1 MKDKTITVR
10 VPDDLGHG
18 VFIFHI
24 KNYMK
29 PEDMQGLRE
38 KIIGQIND
46 GCLLLPSYIDLVYPR
61 LYE

>member
-1 MKDKTITVR
+1 MSEQKLTVKI
-10 VPDDLGHG
+10 PEDLGHG
-18 VFIFHI
+18 VFIFQI

-46 GCLLLPSYIDLVYPR
+46 GCLLLPSHIDLVYPR